1 MTTETARQKRKRK
14 FEEAE
19 ERARLR
25 NNRSAEEQIYEL
37 EKRPGNAVKERAKL
51 VKELNER

>member
-1 MTTETARQKRKRK
+1 MTETARQKRERK
-14 FEEAE
+14 FAEGE

-25 NNRSAEEQIYEL
+25 NMRSAEEQIYLL
-37 EKRPGNAVKERAKL
+37 EKRPGRAAKERARL